1 MECNKDDALRA
12 KEIAERKFLAKDF
25 LGARKFAL
33 KAQNLNPGLE
43 GISQMLA
50 TLGVH
55 IAAESKVN
63 GEGNFYEILGVS
75 PKADDE
81 AIRKQYRKLALMLHP
96 DKNKSIGAEAAFKH
110 VSEAWSLL
118 SDKNKKTLYDSKNL
132 NALQQRVQAEH
143 VDSSQPS
150 TQNGFH
156 KFAKNAAS
164 RVRPPK
170 SSSNKKSSSSGTMER
185 GTFWTVCYRCKMQY
199 EYMRMYLNHNL
210 LCPNCHEAF
219 FAVETTPPSNGSK
232 KSTERDYS
240 QQQENAYHHGMK
252 KDAPTTGRN
261 RSSAPNFAS
270 SVFNNTDSPDHNDFQ
285 WSPFS
290 KTAGHASAVQAANMV
305 QQAYQKVKRERQ
317 EAQTATKREEALK
330 RKNHSSKRPT
340 AVLSAGQFNAFKR
353 KKGINDPSTSR
364 VRHSWESAGGST
376 ASPAEV
382 ERGNCERVKLNV
394 TNKLSNQKGVT
405 YNDVKHLLMEKARKE
420 ILKNLSEQGSAT
432 LTACMSKREE
442 ILTKEAKERINEE
455 NHVSEF
461 DVREDHDAARE
472 QVTTENKVCANRAS
486 SKTFE
491 NYLDNEPACCMSI
504 DVPDSDFHNFDS
516 DRMECCF
523 GPNQVWAAYDDSD
536 GMPRYYAVILKVV
549 SLNPFRAQISWLNS
563 DNSGTGSLYSVH
575 SGAPKTCG
583 YFRRGRHEIRTSVN
597 CFSHKV
603 SWTKGAD
610 DDTIQIF
617 PRKGEVWA
625 LYRNWSPEWNEFTE
639 DDVIHK
645 YDLIEV
651 LEDFNEEGVVVTPL
665 VKVAG
670 FKSVFHKHL
679 NPTEIRKIPREEMFR
694 FSHEISSFLLMG
706 KEGPNAPK
714 GFRELDPA
722 AMPGELLEVIQGI
735 EEIEC
740 MDPEGSREE
749 NTSGGTRSRSSNL
762 MEETFSSMEDKEV
775 IILDS

>member
-25 LGARKFAL
+25 LGAKKFAL

-63 GEGNFYEILGVS
+63 GEGNFYGILGVS

-118 SDKNKKTLYDSKNL
+118 SDKNKKTVYDTKNV
-132 NALQQRVQAEH
+132 NALQQRVRAEN
-143 VDSSQPS
+143 VDSSQQS
-150 TQNGFH
+150 TQNGFQ

-164 RVRPPK
+164 RARPPK
-170 SSSNKKSSSSGTMER
+170 SSTNKKSSSSGMKER

-232 KSTERDYS
+232 KSTEWDYS
-240 QQQENAYHHGMK
+240 QPQENMYHQGMK
-252 KDAPTTGRN
+252 MGAPTTGRN
-261 RSSAPNFAS
+261 SSSSPNFGS
-270 SVFNNTDSPDHNDFQ
+270 SVFNNTDSADRNDFH

-330 RKNHSSKRPT
+330 RKNHSSKRPS
-340 AVLSAGQFNAFKR
+340 AAISAGQFNDFKR

-364 VRHSWESAGGST
+364 LRHSWESAGGST
-376 ASPAEV
+376 SSPAEV
-382 ERGNCERVKLNV
+382 ERGNSERVRLNV
-394 TNKLSNQKGVT
+394 TMELHNEKEVSC
-405 YNDVKHLLMEKARKE
+405 NDVKHLLMEKAKKE
-420 ILKNLSEQGSAT
+420 ILKKLSERGSAT
-432 LTACMSKREE
+432 LTTSMSSREVS
-442 ILTKEAKERINEE
+442 LTKEAKESKNDE

-461 DVREDHDAARE
+461 DVKEDHDAARE
-472 QVTTENKVCANRAS
+472 QVTTETKVVANRS
-486 SKTFE
+486 SSETFD
-491 NYLDNEPACCMSI
+491 NYVDNEPSGCMSI

-516 DRMECCF
+516 DRLENCF

-536 GMPRYYAVILKVV
+536 GLPRYYAVILKVV
-549 SLNPFRAQISWLNS
+549 SVNPFKARICWLNS
-563 DNSGTGSLYSVH
+563 NNSGAGSLNCVN
-575 SGAPKTCG
+575 SGAPQTCG

-603 SWTKGAD
+603 RWTKGPG
-610 DDTIQIF
+610 DTIQIF
-617 PRKGEVWA
+617 PKKGDIWA
-625 LYRNWSPEWNEFTE
+625 LYSNWSSEWNEFTE

-665 VKVAG
+665 IKVAG

-679 NPTEIRKIPREEMFR
+679 NPREIRKIPREEMFR
-694 FSHEISSFLLMG
+694 FSHGISSCLLTG
-706 KEGPNAPK
+706 KEGPNALK

-722 AMPGELLEVIQGI
+722 AMPGEHLKVIQDI

-740 MDPEGSREE
+740 MDPEGSRDEH
-749 NTSGGTRSRSSNL
+749 TIAGTGARSSNL
-762 MEETFSSMEDKEV
+762 MEETYSSMEDKEV

>member
-25 LGARKFAL
+25 LGAKKFAL

-43 GISQMLA
+43 CISQMLA

-63 GEGNFYEILGVS
+63 GEGNFYGILGVS

-118 SDKNKKTLYDSKNL
+118 SDKNKKTVYDSKNV
-132 NALQQRVQAEH
+132 NALQQRVKAEN
-143 VDSSQPS
+143 VDSSQQS
-150 TQNGFH
+150 TPNGFH

-164 RVRPPK
+164 RARPPK
-170 SSSNKKSSSSGTMER
+170 SSTNKKNSSGTKER

-232 KSTERDYS
+232 KSTE
-240 QQQENAYHHGMK
+240 NMYHQGMK
-252 KDAPTTGRN
+252 MDAPTTGRN
-261 RSSAPNFAS
+261 SSSSPNFGS
-270 SVFNNTDSPDHNDFQ
+270 SVFNNTDSADHNDFC

-330 RKNHSSKRPT
+330 RKNRSSKRPS
-340 AVLSAGQFNAFKR
+340 AALSAGQFNAFKR

-364 VRHSWESAGGST
+364 HRHSWESAGGST

-382 ERGNCERVKLNV
+382 ERGNSERVKLNV
-394 TNKLSNQKGVT
+394 AKQLSNEKEVS
-405 YNDVKHLLMEKARKE
+405 YNDVKHLLMEKAKKE
-420 ILKNLSEQGSAT
+420 ILKKLSERGSAT
-432 LTACMSKREE
+432 LTTSMSSREVS
-442 ILTKEAKERINEE
+442 LTKESKERKNEE

-472 QVTTENKVCANRAS
+472 LVTTETKVVANRS
-486 SKTFE
+486 SSETFD
-491 NYLDNEPACCMSI
+491 NYVDNEPIGCMSI

-516 DRMECCF
+516 DRLESCF

-549 SLNPFRAQISWLNS
+549 SVNPFKARISWLNS
-563 DNSGTGSLYSVH
+563 NNSGTGSLNCVN
-575 SGAPKTCG
+575 SGAAKTCG

-603 SWTKGAD
+603 RWTKGPG
-610 DDTIQIF
+610 DTVQIF
-617 PRKGEVWA
+617 PRKGDIWA
-625 LYRNWSPEWNEFTE
+625 LYSNWSPEWNEFTE

-651 LEDFNEEGVVVTPL
+651 LEDSNEEGVVVIPL
-665 VKVAG
+665 IKVAG

-679 NPTEIRKIPREEMFR
+679 NPREIRKIPREEMFR
-694 FSHEISSFLLMG
+694 FSHEISSCLLTG
-706 KEGPNAPK
+706 NEGPNAPK

-722 AMPGELLEVIQGI
+722 AMPGEHLEVIQGI

-749 NTSGGTRSRSSNL
+749 NTIGGTGARSSNL
-762 MEETFSSMEDKEV
+762 VEEAYSSMEDKEV

>member
-12 KEIAERKFLAKDF
+12 KEIAESKFLDKDF
-25 LGARKFAL
+25 LGAKRFAL
-33 KAQNLNPGLE
+33 KAQSLNPGLE

-55 IAAESKVN
+55 IAAENKVN
-63 GEGNFYEILGVS
+63 GEGNFYGILGVS

-118 SDKNKKTLYDSKNL
+118 SDKNKKTVYDNR
-132 NALQQRVQAEH
+132 NASVLQQRVRAEN
-143 VDSSQPS
+143 VDSSQQS
-150 TQNGFH
+150 KQNGFH

-164 RVRPPK
+164 RARPPK
-170 SSSNKKSSSSGTMER
+170 SSTSKKSSSSGTKDR

-219 FAVETTPPSNGSK
+219 FAVETTAPSNGSK
-232 KSTERDYS
+232 KSTEWDYS
-240 QQQENAYHHGMK
+240 QQQENTYHQGMRK
-252 KDAPTTGRN
+252 GAPVTGRN
-261 RSSAPNFAS
+261 SSSAPNFVS
-270 SVFNNTDSPDHNDFQ
+270 SVVNNTTSPDHNNFQ

-290 KTAGHASAVQAANMV
+290 QTAGHASAAQAANMV

-330 RKNHSSKRPT
+330 RKNHSSKRPS
-340 AVLSAGQFNAFKR
+340 AALSAGQFNAFKR

-364 VRHSWESAGGST
+364 LRHSWESDGGST
-376 ASPAEV
+376 ASPADV
-382 ERGNCERVKLNV
+382 GRGNGERVKLNV
-394 TNKLSNQKGVT
+394 VNQLGNEREAS
-405 YNDVKHLLMEKARKE
+405 YNDVKHLLMEKAKKE
-420 ILKNLSEQGSAT
+420 ILKNLSKRGSAT
-432 LTACMSKREE
+432 STTSISSRGV
-442 ILTKEAKERINEE
+442 ILTKEAKERKNEE
-455 NHVSEF
+455 YHVSEF

-472 QVTTENKVCANRAS
+472 QFITETKVFANRS
-486 SKTFE
+486 SSETFD
-491 NYLDNEPACCMSI
+491 NYLDNESAGCMLI
-504 DVPDSDFHNFDS
+504 DVTESDFHNFDS
-516 DRMECCF
+516 DRTESCF

-536 GMPRYYAVILKVV
+536 GMPRYYALILEVV
-549 SLNPFRAQISWLNS
+549 SLNPFKVRVSWLNS
-563 DNSGTGSLYSVH
+563 NNSGTCSLNSVN

-583 YFRRGRHEIRTSVN
+583 DFRRGRHEIRTSIN

-603 SWTKGAD
+603 RWTKGLG
-610 DDTIQIF
+610 DTIQIF
-617 PRKGEVWA
+617 PRKGQIWA
-625 LYRNWSPEWNEFTE
+625 LYRNWSSEWNEFTG
-639 DDVIHK
+639 DDVVQK

-651 LEDFNEEGVVVTPL
+651 LEDFNEEVVVVTPL

-679 NPTEIRKIPREEMFR
+679 NPEEIRKIPKEEIFR
-694 FSHEISSFLLMG
+694 FSHEISSFLLTG
-706 KEGPNAPK
+706 NEAPNAPK
-714 GFRELDPA
+714 GLRELDPA
-722 AMPGELLEVIQGI
+722 AMPGKLLEVIQDV

-740 MDPEGSREE
+740 MDSKGSREG
-749 NTSGGTRSRSSNL
+749 NAIGGTKARSSSL
-762 MEETFSSMEDKEV
+762 MEETYISMEDKEV
-775 IILDS
+775 VILES

>member
-12 KEIAERKFLAKDF
+12 KEIAETKFLAKDF
-25 LGARKFAL
+25 LGR
-33 KAQNLNPGLE
+33 E
-43 GISQMLA
+43 SISQMLA

-63 GEGNFYEILGVS
+63 GDGNFYGVLGVS

-96 DKNKSIGAEAAFKH
+96 DKNKSVGAEAAFKH

-118 SDKNKKTLYDSKNL
+118 SDKNKKTLYDSKNF
-132 NALQQRVQAEH
+132 NALQQRVQAENA
-143 VDSSQPS
+143 DSSQQS

-156 KFAKNAAS
+156 KFARNAVP
-164 RVRPPK
+164 RMRPPK
-170 SSSNKKSSSSGTMER
+170 SSTNKKSSSSGRKEH

-219 FAVETTPPSNGSK
+219 FAVETPPPSNGSK

-240 QQQENAYHHGMK
+240 QQQENTYHHGMK

-261 RSSAPNFAS
+261 RSSAPNFTS
-270 SVFNNTDSPDHNDFQ
+270 SVFSNADSPDHNDFQ

-290 KTAGHASAVQAANMV
+290 KTSIHASAVQAANMV

-317 EAQTATKREEALK
+317 EAQTTTKREEALK
-330 RKNHSSKRPT
+330 RKIHTSKRPI
-340 AVLSAGQFNAFKR
+340 AVLSAGKCNAFKR
-353 KKGINDPSTSR
+353 KKGINDPSTS
-364 VRHSWESAGGST
+364 VLRHSWESAGGST
-376 ASPAEV
+376 VSTAEV
-382 ERGNCERVKLNV
+382 GRGNCERVKLNV
-394 TNKLSNQKGVT
+394 TNNLSNQKGIS
-405 YNDVKHLLMEKARKE
+405 YNDIKHLLMEKAKKE
-420 ILKNLSEQGSAT
+420 ILKNLSERSSAT
-432 LTACMSKREE
+432 LTAFMSEREE
-442 ILTKEAKERINEE
+442 TLTKEAMERITEE

-472 QVTTENKVCANRAS
+472 QVTTETKVSANRAS
-486 SKTFE
+486 SKNFD
-491 NYLDNEPACCMSI
+491 NYLDNEPAGCMSI
-504 DVPDSDFHNFDS
+504 DIPDSDFHNFDS
-516 DRMECCF
+516 DRIESCF

-536 GMPRYYAVILKVV
+536 GMPRNYAVILEVV
-549 SLNPFRAQISWLNS
+549 SLSPFKARISWLNS
-563 DNSGTGSLYSVH
+563 DNSGTGSLNSVH

-583 YFRRGRHEIRTSVN
+583 YFRRGRHEIRASVN

-603 SWTKGAD
+603 CWTNGA

-625 LYRNWSPEWNEFTE
+625 LYRNWSPVWNEFTE

-651 LEDFNEEGVVVTPL
+651 LEDFYEEGVLVTPL
-665 VKVAG
+665 VKVVG
-670 FKSVFHKHL
+670 FKSLFHKHL

-694 FSHEISSFLLMG
+694 FSHEISSFLLTG
-706 KEGPNAPK
+706 KEGPNTPK

-722 AMPGELLEVIQGI
+722 AMPEELLEVIQDI
-735 EEIEC
+735 EETEC
-740 MDPEGSREE
+740 MDPEGSG
-749 NTSGGTRSRSSNL
+749 N
-762 MEETFSSMEDKEV
+762 K
-775 IILDS
+775 I

>member
-25 LGARKFAL
+25 MGARKFAL

-63 GEGNFYEILGVS
+63 GEGNFYGILGIS
-75 PKADDE
+75 PEADDE

-132 NALQQRVQAEH
+132 NALQQRVQAEN
-143 VDSSQPS
+143 VDFSQPS

-170 SSSNKKSSSSGTMER
+170 SSTNKKSSSSGTKER

-240 QQQENAYHHGMK
+240 LQQENVYHHAMR
-252 KDAPTTGRN
+252 KDAATTGRN

-270 SVFNNTDSPDHNDFQ
+270 YNTDSPDHIDFR

-290 KTAGHASAVQAANMV
+290 KTVGHASTVQAANMV
-305 QQAYQKVKRERQ
+305 QQAYLKVKRERR
-317 EAQTATKREEALK
+317 EAQTATKRDEALK
-330 RKNHSSKRPT
+330 RRTSP
-340 AVLSAGQFNAFKR
+340 GQFNAFKR
-353 KKGINDPSTSR
+353 KKGIYDSSTSR

-382 ERGNCERVKLNV
+382 ELGNCERVKLNV
-394 TNKLSNQKGVT
+394 TNKLNRVS

-420 ILKNLSEQGSAT
+420 ILKNLSKRGSAT
-432 LTACMSKREE
+432 LTACMSE

-461 DVREDHDAARE
+461 DVREYHDAARE
-472 QVTTENKVCANRAS
+472 QVTTENKVCSNRAS
-486 SKTFE
+486 SKTFDS
-491 NYLDNEPACCMSI
+491 YLDNEPAGCLSI
-504 DVPDSDFHNFDS
+504 HVPDSDFHNFDS

-549 SLNPFRAQISWLNS
+549 SLNPFKARISWLNS
-563 DNSGTGSLYSVH
+563 DNSGTGSVNSVH
-575 SGAPKTCG
+575 LGAPKTCG
-583 YFRRGRHEIRTSVN
+583 YFRRGRHEIRISVN

-610 DDTIQIF
+610 DDTILIF

-625 LYRNWSPEWNEFTE
+625 LYRNWSAEWNEFTE

-651 LEDFNEEGVVVTPL
+651 LEDFNDDGVVVTPL

-694 FSHEISSFLLMG
+694 FSHKISSFLLTG

-714 GFRELDPA
+714 GYRELDPA
-722 AMPGELLEVIQGI
+722 AMPGELLEVIRDI

-749 NTSGGTRSRSSNL
+749 NTSGTGARSSNL
-762 MEETFSSMEDKEV
+762 MEETCTSIEDKEV

>member
-1 MECNKDDALRA
+1 MDCNKDDALRA

-25 LGARKFAL
+25 SGAKKFAI

-63 GEGNFYEILGVS
+63 GEGNFYGILGVS

-118 SDKNKKTLYDSKNL
+118 SDKTKKTAYDTRNM
-132 NALQQRVQAEH
+132 NALQQRVQAEIA
-143 VDSSQPS
+143 DSSQQS

-170 SSSNKKSSSSGTMER
+170 CSTSKKSSSFGTKER

-232 KSTERDYS
+232 KSTDWDYS
-240 QQQENAYHHGMK
+240 QQQENTYDQGMK
-252 KDAPTTGRN
+252 KDASTTGRN
-261 RSSAPNFAS
+261 SSRSPNFAS
-270 SVFNNTDSPDHNDFQ
+270 SMVNNTDSPDHNDFQ

-330 RKNHSSKRPT
+330 RKNHSSKRPS
-340 AVLSAGQFNAFKR
+340 APLSAGQFNAFKR
-353 KKGINDPSTSR
+353 KKGLNDPSPSR
-364 VRHSWESAGGST
+364 LRHSWESAGGST

-382 ERGNCERVKLNV
+382 QRANSERVKLNV
-394 TNKLSNQKGVT
+394 TNQLSNGKEVS
-405 YNDVKHLLMEKARKE
+405 YNDVKHLLMEKAKKE
-420 ILKNLSEQGSAT
+420 ILKNLRDQGSAT
-432 LTACMSKREE
+432 LTTPMSSREVS
-442 ILTKEAKERINEE
+442 LTKEAKERKKVEI
-455 NHVSEF
+455 HVSEF
-461 DVREDHDAARE
+461 DVRENHNAVHK
-472 QVTTENKVCANRAS
+472 QVAIKTNVFANRS
-486 SKTFE
+486 SSGTFD
-491 NYLDNEPACCMSI
+491 NYLDNKPAVCMSV
-504 DVPDSDFHNFDS
+504 DVPDSDLHNFDS
-516 DRMECCF
+516 DRIESCF

-536 GMPRYYAVILKVV
+536 GMPRYYALILKVV
-549 SLNPFRAQISWLNS
+549 SLNPFKARISWLNS
-563 DNSGTGSLYSVH
+563 YNSGIGSLNCVY
-575 SGAPKTCG
+575 SGAPKTSG

-603 SWTKGAD
+603 RWTKGPG
-610 DDTIQIF
+610 DTIQIF

-639 DDVIHK
+639 DNVIHK

-651 LEDFNEEGVVVTPL
+651 LEDFNEECVVVAPL

-679 NPTEIRKIPREEMFR
+679 NPREIRKIPREEMFQ
-694 FSHEISSFLLMG
+694 FSHEISAFLLTG
-706 KEGPNAPK
+706 KESPNAPK

-722 AMPGELLEVIQGI
+722 AMPGELLEVIQDI

-740 MDPEGSREE
+740 MDPNGSREE
-749 NTSGGTRSRSSNL
+749 NTIGGSGARSRNL
-762 MEETFSSMEDKEV
+762 MEETCSSMEDKEV